1 MGYLIDT
8 HIFLWFISGDNKLPK
23 TLKQK
28 IEDINTPCFIS
39 IASFWEI
46 TIKKQLGK
54 LELKLSLKE
63 LFQYAERNNIEI
75 VQIAY
80 DHLNQLSKL
89 PNIHGDPFDRLIIS
103 QVISEKLILLS
114 VDETL
119 RNYKVN
125 IEWT

>member
-8 HIFLWFISGDNKLPK
+8 HIFLWFISGDKKLPK
-23 TLKQK
+23 ALRQK

-54 LELKLSLKE
+54 LELNMSLKE
-63 LFQYAERNNIEI
+63 LFKYADRNNIELI
-75 VQIAY
+75 QIAY

-89 PNIHGDPFDRLIIS
+89 PNIHSDPFDRLIIS
-103 QVISEKLILLS
+103 QVISEKLTLLS
-114 VDETL
+114 VDEKL
-119 RNYKVN
+119 RSYKVKV
-125 IEWT
+125 EWK

>member
-8 HIFLWFISGDNKLPK
+8 HIFLWFVSGDKKLPK

-119 RNYKVN
+119 RNYKVS

>member
-54 LELKLSLKE
+54 L
-63 LFQYAERNNIEI
+63 
-75 VQIAY
+75 
-80 DHLNQLSKL
+80 
-89 PNIHGDPFDRLIIS
+89 
-103 QVISEKLILLS
+103 
-114 VDETL
+114 
-119 RNYKVN
+119 
-125 IEWT
+125 

>member
-89 PNIHGDPFDRLIIS
+89 PNIHGDPFDRLMIS

-125 IEWT
+125 VEWK

>member
-8 HIFLWFISGDNKLPK
+8 HIFLWFVSGDKKLPK

>member
-8 HIFLWFISGDNKLPK
+8 HIFLWFVSGDK
-23 TLKQK
+23 
-28 IEDINTPCFIS
+28 
-39 IASFWEI
+39 
-46 TIKKQLGK
+46 
-54 LELKLSLKE
+54 
-63 LFQYAERNNIEI
+63 
-75 VQIAY
+75 
-80 DHLNQLSKL
+80 KL

-119 RNYKVN
+119 RNYKMN

>member
-8 HIFLWFISGDNKLPK
+8 HVFLWFVSGDKKLPK
-23 TLKQK
+23 TMKQK
-28 IEDINTPCFIS
+28 IEAINTPCFIS
-39 IASFWEI
+39 IAAFWEI

-75 VQIAY
+75 LQIAY

-89 PNIHGDPFDRLIIS
+89 PNIHSDPFDRLMIS
-103 QVISEKLILLS
+103 QMISEKLILLS
-114 VDETL
+114 VDENI
-119 RNYKVN
+119 RKYKIDV
-125 IEWT
+125 EWE

>member
-1 MGYLIDT
+1 MSYLIDT
-8 HIFLWFISGDNKLPK
+8 HIFLWFISGNSKLSK
-23 TLKQK
+23 SMKQK

-75 VQIAY
+75 IQIAY

-89 PNIHGDPFDRLIIS
+89 PNIHGDPFDRLIAS
-103 QVISEKLILLS
+103 QVISEKLTLLS
-114 VDETL
+114 VDENQ
-119 RNYKVN
+119 RKYKLN
-125 IEWT
+125 IEWK

>member
-8 HIFLWFISGDNKLPK
+8 HIFLWFVSGDKKLPK

-89 PNIHGDPFDRLIIS
+89 PNIHGDPFDRLMIS

-125 IEWT
+125 VEWK